1 MSTAMETSLADMK
14 AGFPFAPE
22 PIQGIPTLESLIEL
36 LFHMCRCAQTHRSPA
51 SDTTN
56 LLFRACPCPIYGF
69 FTADAYPDAFA
80 PIPPPVDKVPDD
92 LSQSVGWLRGDILL
106 GFLMRENSKWGDSN
120 Q

>member
-14 AGFPFAPE
+14 AGFPVAPE

-51 SDTTN
+51 SDTMN
-56 LLFRACPCPIYGF
+56 LLFCACPRPIYGF

-80 PIPPPVDKVPDD
+80 PIPPAVDKVPDYTNFSD
-92 LSQSVGWLRGDILL
+92 KMIALQLV
-106 GFLMRENSKWGDSN
+106 
-120 Q
+120 